1 MKKNLWLL
9 ACLIASMIFVSC
21 GDDDDPVVPPS
32 PEPDVKATTMYF
44 INEGSWSVPNSA
56 SFCSYNT
63 LTTAVSLLEEP
74 TAKIGDTP
82 QDMLIVGSK
91 IYVSCWGS
99 KGLLIV
105 DVNGS
110 TPVSNFVSLNEDVRY
125 LAYKAPYLYI
135 SCYGGRIMRYNT
147 ANGDKNVLQTSG
159 KNLEGVAILGDKLY
173 ACNSYSQNGTDFVY
187 YNNLVTVDLNTFT
200 EGEPIT
206 TVTNPNY
213 IVALDGALYVLGFGN
228 YGAIGYM
235 LAKVNPATGTST
247 DLEPASKMC
256 VWNNQLLY
264 AYTETDWTT
273 YASTTTFT
281 CYNPATG
288 SKASVELDNEH
299 LGSATIY
306 MLEAD
311 PYSSD
316 LYVGVTDYV
325 NSGKI
330 YRFAANK
337 TSLGNFSSEGISPSH
352 AVFYNK

>member
-32 PEPDVKATTMYF
+32 PTPEVESTTMYF

-63 LTTAVSLLEEP
+63 TTKAVSLLEEP

-82 QDMLIVGSK
+82 QDMVIVGSK
-91 IYVSCWGS
+91 VYVACWGS

-105 DVNGS
+105 DVAGEPSS
-110 TPVSNFVSLNEDVRY
+110 TFVSLNEEVRY

-135 SCYGGRIMRYNT
+135 SCYGGRIVRYDT
-147 ANGDKNVLQTSG
+147 TNGNVSKLQTSG
-159 KNLEGVAILGDKLY
+159 KNLEGVAILGNKLY
-173 ACNSYSQNGTDFVY
+173 ACNSYSVDAS
-187 YNNLVTVDLNTFT
+187 YNYTYLNTLITVNLSDFT

-235 LAKVNPATGTST
+235 LAKVNPTAATST
-247 DLEPASKMC
+247 DIAPASKLC
-256 VWNNQLLY
+256 VWNNQVLY
-264 AYTETDWTT
+264 AYSETDWTT
-273 YASTTTFT
+273 YATTTTFT
-281 CYNPATG
+281 LYNPASG
-288 SKASVELDNEH
+288 SKTAVALDNEH
-299 LGSATIY
+299 LGDATIY
-306 MLEAD
+306 MLESD
-311 PYSSD
+311 PYSND

-325 NSGKI
+325 NTGKI

-337 TSLGNFSSEGISPSH
+337 ASLGNFSSEGISPSH
-352 AVFYNK
+352 AVFYKK